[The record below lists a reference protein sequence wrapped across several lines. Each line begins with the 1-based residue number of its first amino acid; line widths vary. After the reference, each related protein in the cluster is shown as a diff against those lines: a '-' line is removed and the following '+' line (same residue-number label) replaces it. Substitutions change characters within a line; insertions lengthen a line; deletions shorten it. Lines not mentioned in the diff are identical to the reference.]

1 MWIFPRSSYLQRL
14 LAHTGPPQ
22 GPVDGGQTERQLFSC
37 PSTGHQ
43 SSQQRGEINSSRRQ
57 YRQGSCSDAP
67 KPAPML
73 VYQTAR
79 ANKYQNEIG
88 IKQNYCLK
96 QNQACSP
103 IQTHLSVF
111 SRKKK
116 KHTQHLLNYSDFFL
130 LLSLLVQAKA
140 LKSHEAHWSCA
151 ISHLILKHLK
161 LMGKVILITSLPEQI
176 WSAQMNIQALQS
188 PAYHTLLF
196 PLGQILP
203 GYTEP
208 PGWHSLKDTKCPLKG
223 DKAKIEWNQE
233 ELQLDCY
240 RGSCHNL

>member
-1 MWIFPRSSYLQRL
+1 VDFPQVILPSETACTHWTSPRTSGWRADWEAVILLPQHWAPELPAERGNQFLQE
-14 LAHTGPPQ
+14 AIQ
-22 GPVDGGQTERQLFSC
+22 A
-37 PSTGHQ
+37 
-43 SSQQRGEINSSRRQ
+43 EIMFR
-57 YRQGSCSDAP
+57 YP

-79 ANKYQNEIG
+79 ANNYQNEIR
-88 IKQNYCLK
+88 IMQNYCLK

-223 DKAKIEWNQE
+223 DKDKIECNQE